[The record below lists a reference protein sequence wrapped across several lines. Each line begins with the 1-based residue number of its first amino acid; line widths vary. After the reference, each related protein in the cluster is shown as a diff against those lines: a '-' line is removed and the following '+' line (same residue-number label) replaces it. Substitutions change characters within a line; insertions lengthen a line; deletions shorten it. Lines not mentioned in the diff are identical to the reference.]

1 MNTAVAIH
9 NLSFHYKGQDA
20 LINNLSLSIEEG
32 ERFGIFGPNGAG
44 KTTLM
49 NLITGLL
56 KYQQGSVKILGYEV
70 KNNRKEVNRLIG
82 LVPQDFSFY
91 EELSAEENMQFFGA
105 WYGMEDSLIKKRTA
119 ELLAIMGLAQF
130 SKKPV
135 KTFSGG
141 MKRRV
146 NLAIGVMHQPKILFL
161 DEPTV
166 GVDVQSRNAIISFL
180 KEINNTGTTLV
191 YTSHQ
196 LAEAE
201 DLCNTVALYDQGTII
216 VKDQLS
222 NLLQQHGHNGL
233 EGLFLELTGRS
244 YRD

>member
-1 MNTAVAIH
+1 MQAI
-9 NLSFHYKGQDA
+9 NVEQLSFKYKHQA
-20 LINNLSLSIEEG
+20 SLIDNLDLSIEAG

-49 NLITGLL
+49 SLLAGLL
-56 KYQQGSVKILGYEV
+56 PYKKGSIKILGTEV
-70 KNNRKEVNRLIG
+70 EMNQNAVNKLIG

-91 EELSAEENMQFFGA
+91 EDLSPEENMDFFGA
-105 WYGMEDSLIKKRTA
+105 WYGLDQRSTKIRTA
-119 ELLAIMGLAQF
+119 ELLQTMGLAQVAD
-130 SKKPV
+130 KPV

-146 NLAIGVMHQPKILFL
+146 NLAIGVMHRPQVLFL

-180 KEINNTGTTLV
+180 KQINEEGTTLV

-201 DLCNTVALYDQGTII
+201 DLCNSVALFDQGSII
-216 VKDQLS
+216 AKDSLS
-222 NLLQQHGHNGL
+222 NLLHQHQKEGL
-233 EGLFLELTGRS
+233 EGLFLELTGRA